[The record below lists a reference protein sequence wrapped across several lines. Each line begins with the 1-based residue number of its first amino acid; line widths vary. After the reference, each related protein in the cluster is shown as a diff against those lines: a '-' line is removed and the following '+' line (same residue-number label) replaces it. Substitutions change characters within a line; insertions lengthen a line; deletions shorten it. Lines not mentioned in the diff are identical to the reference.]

1 MTENNIPSLK
11 FDMATAVQESSEKLE
26 ALKEEVE
33 EKVQEKVEAGVTEAV
48 EATFEHAPELEGGE
62 LSPEELASVEAFVD
76 KINIS
81 DADNI
86 LLYGSDAQKRIA
98 EFSDAAMATIKNKD
112 SGEVGDM
119 LVDLIGKLK
128 GFNSDTEEPQ
138 GIKRLFFNANKHIE
152 SMKSRYDTVQVN
164 VEKIAENLEQHQIA
178 LLKDIAMLDE
188 LYDTNSKYFKELTM
202 YIMAGQKKLKQ
213 VRDNDLAK
221 LRADAAASGDS
232 MLAQKAN
239 DLAQLCDRFEKK
251 IHDLKLTRQ
260 VSLQMAPQIRLL
272 QNNDALLVERIQST
286 LSNTLPLWKSQMV
299 LALGLHRSQQ
309 ALKAQTEVTNMTN
322 ELLKKNA
329 EKLKTGTIQTA
340 KEAERGIVD
349 IKTLVHTNQSLIDTI
364 TEVMKIQEEGH
375 QQRVEAE
382 KELLRMEN
390 QLKEKLLQI
399 KK

>member
-1 MTENNIPSLK
+1 MTDNNTPTLK
-11 FDMATAVQESSEKLE
+11 FDVAAAVQETGEGIAQLAQEVQQE
-26 ALKEEVE
+26 A
-33 EKVQEKVEAGVTEAV
+33 AV
-48 EATFEHAPELEGGE
+48 EPVITEFEHSPELEGAD
-62 LSPEELASVEAFVD
+62 LSVEEIKSIEAFVE

-81 DADNI
+81 DADNV

-112 SGEVGDM
+112 SGEVGNM

-128 GFNSDTEEPQ
+128 GFNSDSEEPQ
-138 GIKRLFFNANKHIE
+138 GIKRLFFNATKHIE
-152 SMKSRYDTVQVN
+152 GMKHRYESVQSN
-164 VEKIAENLEQHQIA
+164 VEQIANSLENHQVA

-188 LYDTNSKYFKELTM
+188 LYDTNTKYFKELTM
-202 YIMAGQKKLKQ
+202 YIMAGQKKLKL
-213 VRDNDLAK
+213 VRETDLK
-221 LRADAAASGDS
+221 QLREEASASGDP
-232 MLAQKAN
+232 MLAQRAN

-251 IHDLKLTRQ
+251 IYDLKLTRQ

-272 QNNDALLVERIQST
+272 QNNDSLLVERIQST

-329 EKLKTGTIQTA
+329 DKLKMGTVQTA
-340 KEAERGIVD
+340 REAERGIVD

-375 QQRVEAE
+375 SQRVEAE
-382 KELLRMEN
+382 KELIRME
-390 QLKEKLLQI
+390 QELKKKLLEI

>member
-1 MTENNIPSLK
+1 MTDNNTPTLK
-11 FDMATAVQESSEKLE
+11 FDVAAAVQETGEGIAQLAQEVQQE
-26 ALKEEVE
+26 A
-33 EKVQEKVEAGVTEAV
+33 AV
-48 EATFEHAPELEGGE
+48 EPIITEFEHSPELEGAD
-62 LSPEELASVEAFVD
+62 LSAEEIKSIEAFVE

-81 DADNI
+81 DADNV

-98 EFSDAAMATIKNKD
+98 EFSDTAMATIKNKD
-112 SGEVGDM
+112 SGEVGNM

-128 GFNSDTEEPQ
+128 GFNSDSEEPQ
-138 GIKRLFFNANKHIE
+138 GIKRLFFNATKHIE
-152 SMKSRYDTVQVN
+152 GMKHRYESVQSN
-164 VEKIAENLEQHQIA
+164 VEQIANSLENHQVA

-188 LYDTNSKYFKELTM
+188 LYDTNTKYFKELTM
-202 YIMAGQKKLKQ
+202 YIMAGQKKLKL
-213 VRDNDLAK
+213 VRETDLK
-221 LRADAAASGDS
+221 QLREEASASGDP
-232 MLAQKAN
+232 MLAQRAN

-272 QNNDALLVERIQST
+272 QNNDSLLVERIQST

-329 EKLKTGTIQTA
+329 DKLKMGTVQTA
-340 KEAERGIVD
+340 REAERGIVD

-375 QQRVEAE
+375 SQRVEAE
-382 KELLRMEN
+382 KELIRME
-390 QLKEKLLQI
+390 QELKKKLLEI

>member
-1 MTENNIPSLK
+1 MTDNNTPTLK
-11 FDMATAVQESSEKLE
+11 FDVAAAVQETGEGIAQLAQEVQQE
-26 ALKEEVE
+26 A
-33 EKVQEKVEAGVTEAV
+33 AV
-48 EATFEHAPELEGGE
+48 EPVITEFEHSPELEGAD
-62 LSPEELASVEAFVD
+62 LSAEEIKNIEAFVE

-81 DADNI
+81 DADNV

-112 SGEVGDM
+112 SGEVGNM

-128 GFNSDTEEPQ
+128 GFNSDSEEPQ
-138 GIKRLFFNANKHIE
+138 GIKRLFFNATKHIE
-152 SMKSRYDTVQVN
+152 GMKHRYESVQSN
-164 VEKIAENLEQHQIA
+164 VEQIANSLENHQVA

-188 LYDTNSKYFKELTM
+188 LYDTNTKYFKELTM
-202 YIMAGQKKLKQ
+202 YIMAGQKKLKL
-213 VRDNDLAK
+213 VRETDLK
-221 LRADAAASGDS
+221 QLREEASASGDP
-232 MLAQKAN
+232 MLAQRAN

-272 QNNDALLVERIQST
+272 QNNDSLLVERIQST

-329 EKLKTGTIQTA
+329 DKLKMGTVQTA
-340 KEAERGIVD
+340 REAERGIVD

-375 QQRVEAE
+375 SQRVEAE
-382 KELLRMEN
+382 KELIRME
-390 QLKEKLLQI
+390 QELKKKLLEI

>member
-1 MTENNIPSLK
+1 MTDNNTPTLK
-11 FDMATAVQESSEKLE
+11 FDVAAAVQETGEGIAQLAQEVQQE
-26 ALKEEVE
+26 A
-33 EKVQEKVEAGVTEAV
+33 AV
-48 EATFEHAPELEGGE
+48 EPIITEFEHSPELEGAD
-62 LSPEELASVEAFVD
+62 LSAEEIKSIEAFVE

-81 DADNI
+81 DADNV

-112 SGEVGDM
+112 SGEVGNM

-128 GFNSDTEEPQ
+128 GFNSDSEEPQ
-138 GIKRLFFNANKHIE
+138 GIKRLFFNATKHIE
-152 SMKSRYDTVQVN
+152 GMKHRYESVQSN
-164 VEKIAENLEQHQIA
+164 VEQIANSLENHQVA

-188 LYDTNSKYFKELTM
+188 LYDTNTKYFKELTM
-202 YIMAGQKKLKQ
+202 YIMAGQKKLKL
-213 VRDNDLAK
+213 VRETDLK
-221 LRADAAASGDS
+221 QLREEASASGDP
-232 MLAQKAN
+232 MLAQRAN

-272 QNNDALLVERIQST
+272 QNNDSLLVERIQST

-329 EKLKTGTIQTA
+329 DKLKMGTVQTA
-340 KEAERGIVD
+340 REAERGIVD

-375 QQRVEAE
+375 SQRVEAE
-382 KELLRMEN
+382 KELIRME
-390 QLKEKLLQI
+390 QELKKKLLEI

>member
-1 MTENNIPSLK
+1 MTDNNTPTLK
-11 FDMATAVQESSEKLE
+11 FDVAAAVQETGEGIAQLAQEVQQE
-26 ALKEEVE
+26 A
-33 EKVQEKVEAGVTEAV
+33 AV
-48 EATFEHAPELEGGE
+48 EPVITEFEHSPELEGAD
-62 LSPEELASVEAFVD
+62 LSAEEIKSIEAFVE

-81 DADNI
+81 DADNV

-112 SGEVGDM
+112 SGEVGNM

-128 GFNSDTEEPQ
+128 GFNSDSEEPQ
-138 GIKRLFFNANKHIE
+138 GIKRLFFNATKHIE
-152 SMKSRYDTVQVN
+152 GMKHRYESVQSN
-164 VEKIAENLEQHQIA
+164 VEQIANSLENHQVA

-188 LYDTNSKYFKELTM
+188 LYDTNTKYFKELTM
-202 YIMAGQKKLKQ
+202 YIMAGQKKLKL
-213 VRDNDLAK
+213 VRETDLK
-221 LRADAAASGDS
+221 QLREEAAASGDP
-232 MLAQKAN
+232 MLAQRAN

-272 QNNDALLVERIQST
+272 QNNDSLLVERIQST

-329 EKLKTGTIQTA
+329 DKLKMGTVQTA
-340 KEAERGIVD
+340 REAERGIVD

-375 QQRVEAE
+375 SQRVEAE
-382 KELLRMEN
+382 KELIRME
-390 QLKEKLLQI
+390 QELKKKLLEI